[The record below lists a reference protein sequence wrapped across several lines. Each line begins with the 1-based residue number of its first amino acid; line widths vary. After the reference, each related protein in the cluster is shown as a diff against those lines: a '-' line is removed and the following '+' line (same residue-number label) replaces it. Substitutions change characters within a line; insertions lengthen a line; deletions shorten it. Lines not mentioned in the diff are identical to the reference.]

1 MQPIAVFGVIPIYGL
16 SFSHELR
23 IGSSKA
29 YLLAQVVYGANKG
42 TFHDK
47 DSLMKTKRVNPSIF
61 LIVYLAALIAVMPKS
76 FAMVNQQNTDINQL
90 TPQLC
95 IVINALDL
103 RGIERLP
110 KIKSKQIKTWRG
122 MIEGQCMTQPE
133 LLTYAD
139 YINTELIQAGYLTSY
154 LSYPAQAL
162 FLGRLQAEVIT
173 GTISNIHYQGVT
185 NILPFEIGDVLNLR
199 HIEQGLYNLQ
209 NAAWVPYHIDL
220 VPDSLDPQATEIVVV
235 GGVTRDQRGVLS
247 IESRPFD
254 EQPKAIISHDAIFA
268 NPLQIND
275 LLYLNV
281 NHSLGS
287 SKRNKRQA
295 IALGYSAPYRYWL
308 LSIYSHYQN
317 YQTKIP
323 INGIALDMQ
332 QRQRAL
338 LLTSQYILNR
348 TENSVTSFSISSQ
361 IQTLDT
367 FLAGQ
372 RLMTQRRLASYLSGE
387 FVYQQVFSQ
396 GQVTASL
403 GYKQGNSWFGANAVQ
418 ITGLERPQIYQLSFS
433 SAWGSAPI
441 YYQNSVDIQLSRSK
455 LDALLERDTFIGN
468 GGIQGFSSSDNIEM
482 GDNSLKLHNEVSW
495 DMPWKFIQLYSSIG
509 MGVTGNNRATFWRKN
524 AVLGCKAGVRGTI
537 KAINYHAF
545 IEVPIWQTNQV
556 VANNLHSGFQASIS
570 Y

>member
-1 MQPIAVFGVIPIYGL
+1 
-16 SFSHELR
+16 
-23 IGSSKA
+23 
-29 YLLAQVVYGANKG
+29 
-42 TFHDK
+42 
-47 DSLMKTKRVNPSIF
+47 MKTKPINPSIF
-61 LIVYLAALIAVMPKS
+61 LIVYLAALIAVMPKG
-76 FAMVNQQNTDINQL
+76 FAVENQQNMDTNQL
-90 TPQLC
+90 TTQPC
-95 IVINALDL
+95 IIINVFKLM
-103 RGIERLP
+103 GMERLP
-110 KIKSKQIKTWRG
+110 KIKPKQIKTWRG

-162 FLGRLQAEVIT
+162 FFGSLQAEVIT

-185 NILPFEIGDVLNLR
+185 NTLPFEIGDVLNLR

-209 NAAWVPYHIDL
+209 NAALVPYRIELMSDGL
-220 VPDSLDPQATEIVVV
+220 EPQATEIIVV
-235 GGVTRDQRGVLS
+235 GGNRRDQRGELS
-247 IESRPFD
+247 IESYPFD
-254 EQPKAIISHDAIFA
+254 EKTKTVISHDAIFA

-275 LLYLNV
+275 LLYLKI

-317 YQTKIP
+317 SQAELL
-323 INGIALDMQ
+323 INDIALDVQ

-348 TENSVTSFSISSQ
+348 AENSVTSFSISSQ

-396 GQVTASL
+396 GQATVSL
-403 GYKQGNSWFGANAVQ
+403 GYKQGNSWFGANAAQ

-433 SAWGSAPI
+433 SAWGSSPV
-441 YYQNSVDIQLSRSK
+441 YYQNSLDIQLSRSQ
-455 LDALLERDTFIGN
+455 LDGLLERNAFFGK
-468 GGIQGFSSSDNIEM
+468 GGVQGFSNSDDIEM

-509 MGVTGNNRATFWRKN
+509 MGVTANDRATFWRKN
-524 AVLGCKAGVRGTI
+524 ALLGCKAGVRGAI
-537 KAINYHAF
+537 GAINYHAF
-545 IEVPIWQTNQV
+545 IEMPVWQANQV
-556 VANNLHSGFQASIS
+556 VANNLHSGFQASMS